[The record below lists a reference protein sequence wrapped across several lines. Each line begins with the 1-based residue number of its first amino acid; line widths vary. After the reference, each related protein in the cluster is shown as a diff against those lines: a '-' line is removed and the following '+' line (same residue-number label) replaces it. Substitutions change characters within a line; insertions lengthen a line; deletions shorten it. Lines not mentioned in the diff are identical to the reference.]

1 MKILII
7 SYSDKGGGAAA
18 GAVRLCE
25 ALNKAGVT
33 AHIGVPYVRS
43 DNPYVVELG
52 RKRTFFLRVKDRL
65 SRDYEKL
72 VMRRFKSSNT
82 ILHSLN
88 RFSLI
93 DVDLINN
100 SDYDL
105 VNLHWICGNTLSARD
120 IARIKKPVVWTM
132 HDSWPACGAEHHP
145 NVLEGDERYKSIYTR
160 KNKPVSTKGP
170 DICRKVW
177 RNKYKYLHDYPI
189 NFSAPSNWEA
199 QILRDSSLFG
209 HRECRAI
216 PNLIDS
222 SIFKPL
228 AFQEKNFLR
237 TLYGLSESKTT
248 LCFGA
253 ADDFTNKNSIK
264 GAYYLIEVLKLL
276 QNKDQFQL
284 IVFGSASNDF
294 EKEVGI
300 KTLFTGFQTNP
311 FVLSNFYAMSDIF
324 LCPSIVENLPFT
336 CLESICCGLAVV
348 AFNQGGVPDIIE
360 HKRNGYL
367 AECYS
372 IEDFMHGIE
381 YCVNN
386 LSALQSYSHS
396 KAIRD
401 FDSEETVKKYIDY
414 FEEVIG
420 KTK

>member
-1 MKILII
+1 MKVLII

-33 AHIGVPYVRS
+33 AHLGIPYVRS
-43 DNPYVVELG
+43 DNPYVVEMG
-52 RKRTFFLRVKDRL
+52 RKRTFMLRVKDRL
-65 SRDYEKL
+65 GREYEKFVL
-72 VMRRFKSSNT
+72 KRFNSTNT

-93 DVDLINN
+93 DVDKINN

-105 VNLHWICGNTLSARD
+105 VNLHWICGNTLCARD
-120 IARIKKPVVWTM
+120 IARIKKPIVWTM

-145 NVLEGDERYKSIYTR
+145 NVLEGDERYKSAYTR

-170 DICRKVW
+170 DICKRVW
-177 RNKYKYLHDYPI
+177 KSKYKYLHSFPI
-189 NFSAPSNWEA
+189 SFTAPSNWEA
-199 QILRDSSLFG
+199 EVLRNSSLFSNK
-209 HRECRAI
+209 ECRAI

-222 SIFKPL
+222 DVFKPL
-228 AFQEKNFLR
+228 TYQEKSFIR
-237 TLYGLSESKTT
+237 SMYGLSDSKIT

-253 ADDFTNKNSIK
+253 ADDFTNKRSLK
-264 GAYYLIEVLKLL
+264 GAYHLIEALKLL
-276 QNKDQFQL
+276 PNKDRFQL
-284 IVFGSASNDF
+284 VVFGSSSNDF

-311 FVLSNFYAMSDIF
+311 VVLSKFYAMSDIF
-324 LCPSIVENLPFT
+324 LCPSIIENLPFT

-367 AECYS
+367 AECYN
-372 IEDFMHGIE
+372 IEDFMNGIE
-381 YCVNN
+381 FCVSN
-386 LSALQSYSHS
+386 LPSLQSYSHS

-401 FDSEETVKKYIDY
+401 FDSKETVQKYIEY
-414 FEEVIG
+414 FEEVIR
-420 KTK
+420 KQM